1 MRVFTGFIN
10 GITRLNDWIGRAVAL
25 LIFVMFAV
33 LLLGVLYR
41 YALDAPRVWTT
52 EFTQFVFGFYAVMS
66 GGYVMAHRGHV
77 NVDLLYSALPLRA
90 RAVLDVLTSS
100 LFFLFMI
107 TLLYYGGIIAWESVD
122 SMETSYSAWNPP
134 VWPFK
139 IAIPVAAFLLLMQ
152 GIAKLIEDIAIAVGA
167 IDGPLDA
174 RVDGPVDGDK
184 EEAA

>member
-1 MRVFTGFIN
+1 MRLLNGFITAV
-10 GITRLNDWIGRAVAL
+10 TRLNDWIGRAVAL

-52 EFTQFVFGFYAVMS
+52 ELTQFVFGFYAVMS

-77 NVDLLYSALPLRA
+77 NVDLLYSSLAPRVRA
-90 RAVLDVLTSS
+90 TLDVLTSS
-100 LFFLFMI
+100 LFFLFTI

-139 IAIPVAAFLLLMQ
+139 IAIPVAAALLLLQ
-152 GIAKLIEDIAIAVGA
+152 GIAKLVEDIAIAVGV
-167 IDGPLDA
+167 INGPLDSA
-174 RVDGPVDGDK
+174 LKGDRK

>member
-1 MRVFTGFIN
+1 MRLLNVFIN

-33 LLLGVLYR
+33 LLLGVFYR
-41 YALDAPRVWTT
+41 YAIDAPRVWTT
-52 EFTQFVFGFYAVMS
+52 ELTQFVFGFYAVMS

-77 NVDLLYSALPLRA
+77 NVDLMYSALAPRV

-100 LFFLFMI
+100 LFFLFVI
-107 TLLYYGGIIAWESVD
+107 TLLYYGGTIAWESVD

-139 IAIPVAAFLLLMQ
+139 IAIPVAALLLLLQ
-152 GIAKLIEDIAIAVGA
+152 GIAKLVEDIAIAVGA
-167 IDGPLDA
+167 IEPPAVASDRDSNPGETA
-174 RVDGPVDGDK
+174 
-184 EEAA
+184 